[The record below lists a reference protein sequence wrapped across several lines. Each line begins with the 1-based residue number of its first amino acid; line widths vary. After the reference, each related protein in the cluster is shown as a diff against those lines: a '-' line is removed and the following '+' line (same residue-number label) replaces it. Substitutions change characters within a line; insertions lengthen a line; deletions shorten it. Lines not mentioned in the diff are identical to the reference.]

1 MARYQDV
8 LAWKECH
15 ALALGVY
22 RVTRPFPKSELYGL
36 TSQLRRAATSAPT
49 NIVEGLARRGT
60 NELRHFLN
68 IALGSL
74 SEVEYLL
81 QLSHELE
88 ILPSE
93 EWKALCD
100 LQRRARFLTW
110 QLFRAAQTRSRQ
122 RSA

>member
-15 ALALGVY
+15 ALALQVY
-22 RVTRPFPKSELYGL
+22 RATRQFPKVELYGL
-36 TSQLRRAATSAPT
+36 TSQVRRAASSAPA
-49 NIVEGLARRGT
+49 NIVEGLARRGP

-88 ILPSE
+88 LLTDDQ
-93 EWKALCD
+93 WKVLSAQ
-100 LQRRARFLTW
+100 QRRARFLTW
-110 QLFRAAQTRSRQ
+110 QLYQAVQRHRQ
-122 RSA
+122 LA

>member
-15 ALALGVY
+15 VLALQVY
-22 RVTRPFPKSELYGL
+22 RATRPFPKHELYGL
-36 TSQLRRAATSAPT
+36 TSQLRRAASSAPT
-49 NIVEGLARRGT
+49 NIVEGLARRGP

-81 QLSHELE
+81 QLSHELD

-93 EWKALCD
+93 EWKVLTAQ
-100 LQRRARFLTW
+100 QRRARFLTW
-110 QLFRAAQTRSRQ
+110 QLYRAVQQHRRPA
-122 RSA
+122 

>member
-8 LAWKECH
+8 IAWKECH
-15 ALALGVY
+15 ALAISVY

-36 TSQLRRAATSAPT
+36 TSQLRRAAISAPT

-60 NELRHFLN
+60 NELRYFLN
-68 IALGSL
+68 IALGSI

-88 ILPSE
+88 FLPSV
-93 EWKALCD
+93 EWRAMCD

-110 QLFRAAQTRSRQ
+110 QLLRAVQTRSR
-122 RSA
+122 RPSA

>member
-22 RVTRPFPKSELYGL
+22 QVTRPFPKSELYGL
-36 TSQLRRAATSAPT
+36 TSQLRRAASSAPT

-60 NELRHFLN
+60 NELRYFLN

-93 EWKALCD
+93 EWKAMCD

-110 QLFRAAQTRSRQ
+110 QLLRAVQTRSRQ